1 MSRDVHSGHADQVAR
16 ELKRRARAGVLAI
29 AAGVLYE
36 ASSNILQ
43 AVQKGTPTVDL
54 VGSVAKQVDAL
65 HLQDATLA
73 IYAKNYQATLVV
85 LSKTLELKAG
95 PSAPDGTDA
104 VVQLNLKAAR
114 TDADDVQRYCA
125 P

>member
-1 MSRDVHSGHADQVAR
+1 MSATRWASAATAAMLVAVTSVACNDQRKQECDRFLVAMKPL
-16 ELKRRARAGVLAI
+16 E
-29 AAGVLYE
+29 
-36 ASSNILQ
+36 
-43 AVQKGTPTVDL
+43 KGTPTVDL

>member
-1 MSRDVHSGHADQVAR
+1 MVIATSIACNDQRKQECDRFLTAMKPL
-16 ELKRRARAGVLAI
+16 E
-29 AAGVLYE
+29 
-36 ASSNILQ
+36 
-43 AVQKGTPTVDL
+43 KGTPTTELVDS
-54 VGSVAKQVDAL
+54 VGKQVDAL

-85 LSKTLELKAG
+85 LSSTLKLKAD

-104 VVQLNLKAAR
+104 VVQQNLKAAR
-114 TDADDVQRYCA
+114 TDASDVQRYCA

>member
-1 MSRDVHSGHADQVAR
+1 M
-16 ELKRRARAGVLAI
+16 RATGWVLA
-29 AAGVLYE
+29 AAATL
-36 ASSNILQ
+36 
-43 AVQKGTPTVDL
+43 AVVTSVACNDERKQECDRFLTAMKPLEKGTPTVEL
-54 VGSVAKQVDAL
+54 VDSVAKQVEAL

-85 LSKTLELKAG
+85 LSNTLKLKAG

-104 VVQLNLKAAR
+104 AVQGNLKVAR
-114 TDADDVQRYCA
+114 TDADDAQRYCA

>member
-1 MSRDVHSGHADQVAR
+1 M
-16 ELKRRARAGVLAI
+16 RATGWVR
-29 AAGVLYE
+29 AAGATL
-36 ASSNILQ
+36 
-43 AVQKGTPTVDL
+43 AVVTSVACNDQRKQECDRFLAAMKPLEKGTPTVEVVD
-54 VGSVAKQVDAL
+54 SVAKQVEAL

-85 LSKTLELKAG
+85 LSNTLKLKAS

-104 VVQLNLKAAR
+104 VVQRNLKAAR
-114 TDADDVQRYCA
+114 TDAEDAQRYCA

>member
-1 MSRDVHSGHADQVAR
+1 MTGIRWATAAAAAMVVVTSIACNDQRKQECDRFLVAMKPL
-16 ELKRRARAGVLAI
+16 E
-29 AAGVLYE
+29 
-36 ASSNILQ
+36 
-43 AVQKGTPTVDL
+43 KGTPSVDL
-54 VGSVAKQVDAL
+54 VDSVATQVGAL

-85 LSKTLELKAG
+85 LSSTLKLKAG

-104 VVQLNLKAAR
+104 VVQQNLKVAR
-114 TDADDVQRYCA
+114 TDAEDAQRYCA

>member
-1 MSRDVHSGHADQVAR
+1 MGATRWAGAAVATSLFVVTSIACNDQR
-16 ELKRRARAGVLAI
+16 KQECDRF
-29 AAGVLYE
+29 
-36 ASSNILQ
+36 LQ
-43 AVQKGTPTVDL
+43 AMKPLEKGTPTTDL
-54 VGSVAKQVDAL
+54 VDAVARQVDAL

-85 LSKTLELKAG
+85 LSKTLQLKAG

-114 TDADDVQRYCA
+114 TDAEDAQRYCA

>member
-1 MSRDVHSGHADQVAR
+1 MAAVPVM
-16 ELKRRARAGVLAI
+16 VI
-29 AAGVLYE
+29 AASIGCNDLRKQE
-36 ASSNILQ
+36 CDRFLAAMKPLE
-43 AVQKGTPTVDL
+43 KGTPSVDL
-54 VGSVAKQVDAL
+54 VDSVARQIDAL

-85 LSKTLELKAG
+85 LSSTLKLKAG

-114 TDADDVQRYCA
+114 TDADDAQRYCA

>member
-1 MSRDVHSGHADQVAR
+1 MGRQSAHAVAAVGGRVLCVDVDA
-16 ELKRRARAGVLAI
+16 ARAHA
-29 AAGVLYE
+29 
-36 ASSNILQ
+36 
-43 AVQKGTPTVDL
+43 
-54 VGSVAKQVDAL
+54 VAKEVDAL

-95 PSAPDGTDA
+95 SSAPDGTDA

>member
-1 MSRDVHSGHADQVAR
+1 MLVAVTSVACNDQRKQECDRLLVAMKPL
-16 ELKRRARAGVLAI
+16 E
-29 AAGVLYE
+29 
-36 ASSNILQ
+36 
-43 AVQKGTPTVDL
+43 KGTPTAGL
-54 VGSVAKQVDAL
+54 VTSVAKEVDAL

-95 PSAPDGTDA
+95 SSAPDGTDA